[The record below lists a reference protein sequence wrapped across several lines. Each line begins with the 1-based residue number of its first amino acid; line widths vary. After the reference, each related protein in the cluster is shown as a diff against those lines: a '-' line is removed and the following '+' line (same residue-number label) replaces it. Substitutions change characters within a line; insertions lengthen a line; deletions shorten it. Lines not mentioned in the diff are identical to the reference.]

1 MENKEKTAISQ
12 SPKQDQTL
20 FLDYEEDKQRYK
32 DQIDEAEIVKSSR
45 IVWVFVALLVSLI
58 IWSYFAVVVE
68 VTTGTGKIIPT
79 SREQVIQS
87 LEGGI
92 ISELYVKEGDQV
104 EQGQILA
111 QLDLTLTEANVEESA
126 TRYRAA
132 LSKIARLEA
141 EINQTELI
149 FPKELDG
156 YPHLLEVE
164 KRLYEA
170 RKKGLQESI
179 SGLQN
184 SLNLVEEEFNLTK
197 SLAKQGAASNV
208 DVLKLQRQVSELQA
222 KITDKRSEYMV
233 RAQEELSQVKS
244 EAESLESIVK
254 GREDSLSRLTIK
266 SPVRGIVKDI
276 EVTTKGGI
284 VPPNGEIM
292 QIVPLE
298 DQLLIEARISPKDIA
313 YIYPGQEA
321 KVKITAYD
329 YSIFGGL
336 DGHVTM
342 ISPDS
347 IQDEFK
353 PEIFYYRVFIRT
365 ETDTLNDKTG
375 KAFSIV
381 PGMVATVDIQTG
393 EKTIFDY
400 LMKPFGRIKDALRER

>member
-141 EINQTELI
+141 EINQTELT

-276 EVTTKGGI
+276 EVMTKGGI

>member
-141 EINQTELI
+141 EINQTELT